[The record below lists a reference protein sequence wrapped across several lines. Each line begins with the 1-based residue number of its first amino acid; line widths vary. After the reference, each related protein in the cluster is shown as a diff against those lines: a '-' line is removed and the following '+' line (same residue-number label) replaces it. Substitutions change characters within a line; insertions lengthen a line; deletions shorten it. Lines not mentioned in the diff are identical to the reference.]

1 MYRKGALLLLLLQ
14 IMLGVGFFCTT
25 EIIHL
30 QNQITPVARMKLDER
45 ILADDKEALLGAV
58 KNASSNQRI
67 VSYNTLQ
74 KKESAG
80 LALSE
85 RDYEVLLRIVEA
97 EAGGE
102 DEKGKILVA
111 NVVLNRV
118 RDESFPDSVEEVV
131 FQHSDKVYQ
140 FSPVKDGR
148 YYKVAVS
155 SGTVEAVNRALE
167 GEDYSD
173 GALYFAARKSAN
185 KKSMRWFDESLTYL
199 FCHGG
204 HEFFR

>member
-1 MYRKGALLLLLLQ
+1 MYRRGMFLLLLLQ
-14 IMLGVGFFCTT
+14 ITLGLGFFCTT
-25 EIIHL
+25 EVIHL
-30 QNQITPVARMKLDER
+30 EKMTTPVAQIKLDER
-45 ILADDKEALLGAV
+45 LLADEKEKALGIINSA
-58 KNASSNQRI
+58 ASNQR
-67 VSYNTLQ
+67 VVAYSTLS
-74 KKESAG
+74 KENKVG
-80 LALSE
+80 VLLSE

-102 DEKGKILVA
+102 DAKGKILVA

-118 RDESFPDSVEEVV
+118 RDDAFPSTVEEVV

-148 YYKVAVS
+148 YYSVAVS
-155 SGTVEAVNRALE
+155 EDTKEAVNRALE
-167 GEDYSD
+167 GEDYSK
-173 GALYFAARKSAN
+173 GALFFAARKAAN
-185 KKSMRWFDESLTYL
+185 KNSMRWFDEKLTFL